1 MKLIFM
7 WKLKKV
13 ETKDGDTVVIV
24 YFDDIDT
31 KEIRPQIKAYRTHKV
46 AKQKP
51 SPVVIYDYYDN
62 CKYFIY
68 MNKISYIEFPQ
79 LARRAT
85 TFYSPPEISIHDIT
99 DYWSNK
105 STRCWKRMLPHV
117 TIERLL
123 WYEKWMLKLGF
134 MNFLF

>member
-1 MKLIFM
+1 M
-7 WKLKKV
+7 
-13 ETKDGDTVVIV
+13 

-62 CKYFIY
+62 CKYLIY
-68 MNKISYIEFPQ
+68 MKKSVTTRIEFPQ

-99 DYWSNK
+99 DY
-105 STRCWKRMLPHV
+105 
-117 TIERLL
+117 
-123 WYEKWMLKLGF
+123 
-134 MNFLF
+134 